1 MTSCIWLTY
10 QVENINIMKLQA
22 ISTKARSLS
31 SLQGPAQLVDPLFF
45 IFLSTTKILG
55 NKKNKNAS
63 VHPVSCE

>member
-45 IFLSTTKILG
+45 IFLSTTKF
-55 NKKNKNAS
+55 
-63 VHPVSCE
+63 